1 MLHEEWTGGR
11 PRCCYLAASHSPPST
26 QTHRPRYS
34 ACSNMPHSDD
44 EWTGITVF
52 NTAIHSPPSTQTHRP
67 RYSACSN
74 TPHSDD
80 EWTGITVFNT
90 ASHSPPST
98 QTHRPRYSSGV
109 ATLRTAIHLLL
120 TYSAC
125 SNAPHSDDEWT
136 VSLCLIQPH
145 TRRLAHRHTDH
156 ATLPLATC
164 HIQTKSGLVS
174 LYLIQGR
181 YLAATHSTPSTQTH
195 VGGGNVIWRV
205 AGNITLCDPIWH
217 ASSRNGEA
225 SC

>member
-34 ACSNMPHSDD
+34 ACSN
-44 EWTGITVF
+44 
-52 NTAIHSPPSTQTHRP
+52 
-67 RYSACSN
+67 
-74 TPHSDD
+74 
-80 EWTGITVFNT
+80 
-90 ASHSPPST
+90 
-98 QTHRPRYSSGV
+98 
-109 ATLRTAIHLLL
+109 
-120 TYSAC
+120 
-125 SNAPHSDDEWT
+125 APHSDDEWMVSLCLIQPYT
-136 VSLCLIQPH
+136 RRLAHRHTDHATLPVATRRIQTTSGLVSLCLIQPYTRRLAHRHTDHATLPVATCHIQTKSGLVSLCLIQPH

-156 ATLPLATC
+156 TTLPVATC